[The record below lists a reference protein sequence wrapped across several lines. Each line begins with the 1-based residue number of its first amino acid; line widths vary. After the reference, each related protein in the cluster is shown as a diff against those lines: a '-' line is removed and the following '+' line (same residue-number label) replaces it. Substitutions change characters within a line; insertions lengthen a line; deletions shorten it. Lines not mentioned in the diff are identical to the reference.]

1 MAAFFQPILPMQP
14 LSFSALPAVMRPLV
28 NKFYRAHR
36 SPMRAG
42 ADDQVWVAKHA
53 EIVAALCLR
62 PLVQESGFWLISL
75 LVAPTHRQ
83 QQIASHLVT
92 QACEYTPAPVWL
104 FCHPDL
110 AGFYTRLGFTQAD
123 NLPPSLAERLQR
135 YCRTKTLIA
144 MRRDSQALASAS

>member
-1 MAAFFQPILPMQP
+1 MQP
-14 LSFSALPAVMRPLV
+14 LSISALPAVMRPLA
-28 NKFYRAHR
+28 NKFYRAHH

-62 PLVQESGFWLISL
+62 PLVQESGFWLTSL
-75 LVAPTHRQ
+75 LVAPAQRQ
-83 QQIASHLVT
+83 QQIASRLVT
-92 QACEYTPAPVWL
+92 QACERAAGPVWL
-104 FCHPDL
+104 FCHPEL
-110 AGFYTRLGFTQAD
+110 ASFYTRLGFTEAE

-144 MRRDSQALASAS
+144 LHRDSQALASAS